1 MNSLKVTQKQ
11 LRELVEDLARQ
22 DLCNKQAM
30 NYEQWNKARDGQDY
44 TCIAYS
50 QGNYGTIASLYYMKG
65 SKTFCYV

>member
-11 LRELVEDLARQ
+11 LRELVEDLAKQ
-22 DLCNKQAM
+22 DLCNVQAM
-30 NYEQWNKARDGQDY
+30 NYEEWNKTREGQDY

-65 SKTFCYV
+65 DKKFAYV

>member
-1 MNSLKVTQKQ
+1 MHSIKTTQKQ
-11 LRELVEDLARQ
+11 LRELVENLAKQ
-22 DLCNKQAM
+22 DLCTVQAL
-30 NYEQWNKARDGQDY
+30 NYEQWNKAREGQDY